1 MQDPHYLI
9 LLIRSA
15 CIWPPST
22 ENSTEAAQ
30 VNLMQMGVRDIVQS
44 LHKKQCWKA
53 LKGVAE
59 KEAISKMNELQT
71 YSNAEFG
78 SIRSIVVDDIPYFV
92 GRDVASILGYANTR
106 DALAK
111 RVDNED
117 KLTGVAIC
125 DTNGR
130 ETKPVLINESGL
142 YSLIL
147 TSKLPS
153 AKEFKRWVTAS
164 VLPMIRKTGVYSAG
178 VDLKNG
184 DTVTPMR
191 LLSPDDYLSAA
202 RLIATCKSDRLNIV
216 LALLSKGGWE
226 IPQMAPAIT
235 ARQDTSD
242 IAERIKSVRTKTG
255 VTLQEISDISG
266 VSVEV
271 LRSYETGRRFP
282 KQERYANLIMAL
294 NRIED
299 TADKEGC

>member
-1 MQDPHYLI
+1 M
-9 LLIRSA
+9 
-15 CIWPPST
+15 
-22 ENSTEAAQ
+22 
-30 VNLMQMGVRDIVQS
+30 NLMQTGVRDIVQN

-53 LKGVAE
+53 LNGVAGN

-71 YSNAEFG
+71 YSNAKFG
-78 SIRSIVVDDIPYFV
+78 SIRSIIIDDIPYFV

-117 KLTGVAIC
+117 KLSGVAIC

-153 AKEFKRWVTAS
+153 AKEFKRWVTSS

-178 VDLKNG
+178 LDLKSG

-216 LALLSKGGWE
+216 LALLSKGGWDV
-226 IPQMAPAIT
+226 PQMVPT
-235 ARQDTSD
+235 LSVRQDTSD
-242 IAERIKSVRTKTG
+242 ISDRIKSVRAKTG
-255 VTLQEISDISG
+255 MTLQELSDNSG

-282 KQERYANLIMAL
+282 KQERYTTLVMLL
-294 NRIED
+294 NTIEE
-299 TADKEGC
+299 TAEKEGGKCR

>member
-1 MQDPHYLI
+1 MPTAVPGTM
-9 LLIRSA
+9 R
-15 CIWPPST
+15 
-22 ENSTEAAQ
+22 
-30 VNLMQMGVRDIVQS
+30 S

-53 LKGVAE
+53 LRGEAKD
-59 KEAISKMNELQT
+59 KEAQNKMNELQT
-71 YSNAEFG
+71 FSNAEFG
-78 SIRSIVVDDIPYFV
+78 EIRSITIENIPYFV

-111 RVDNED
+111 RVDSED

-153 AKEFKRWVTAS
+153 AKEFKRWVTSS

-178 VDLKNG
+178 MALKND
-184 DTVTPMR
+184 DTVAPMR

-202 RLIATCKSDRLNIV
+202 RLIATCKSERLGIV
-216 LALLSKGGWE
+216 LALLSKGGWD
-226 IPQMAPAIT
+226 IPQIATGASVRP
-235 ARQDTSD
+235 DTSD
-242 IAERIKSVRTKTG
+242 IAERITRVKAKTG
-255 VTLQEISDISG
+255 ISLQELGKISG
-266 VSVEV
+266 ISVEV

-282 KQERYANLIMAL
+282 KQERYTSLVMLL
-294 NRIED
+294 NSLEETAEKED
-299 TADKEGC
+299 GEQ

>member
-1 MQDPHYLI
+1 
-9 LLIRSA
+9 
-15 CIWPPST
+15 
-22 ENSTEAAQ
+22 
-30 VNLMQMGVRDIVQS
+30 
-44 LHKKQCWKA
+44 
-53 LKGVAE
+53 
-59 KEAISKMNELQT
+59 MNELQT

-78 SIRSIVVDDIPYFV
+78 SIRSIIIDDIPYFV

-117 KLTGVAIC
+117 KLNGVAIC

-153 AKEFKRWVTAS
+153 AKEFKRWVTSS

-178 VDLKNG
+178 MDIKND

-202 RLIATCKSDRLNIV
+202 RLIATCKSERLNIV

-226 IPQMAPAIT
+226 IPQMVPT
-235 ARQDTSD
+235 LSVRQDTSD
-242 IAERIKSVRTKTG
+242 IAERIKSARTKSG
-255 VTLQEISDISG
+255 MTLQDLADASGISA
-266 VSVEV
+266 EV
-271 LRSYETGRRFP
+271 LRAYESGRRFP
-282 KQERYANLIMAL
+282 KQERYTTLVML
-294 NRIED
+294 LDSIEN
-299 TADKEGC
+299 TADKEVK

>member
-1 MQDPHYLI
+1 M
-9 LLIRSA
+9 
-15 CIWPPST
+15 
-22 ENSTEAAQ
+22 
-30 VNLMQMGVRDIVQS
+30 NLMQTGVRGIVQR

-53 LKGVAE
+53 LNGEAE
-59 KEAISKMNELQT
+59 NKEAISKMNELQT

-78 SIRSIVVDDIPYFV
+78 SIRSIIIDDIPYFV

-117 KLTGVAIC
+117 KLNGVAIC

-153 AKEFKRWVTAS
+153 AKEFKRWVTSS

-178 VDLKNG
+178 MDLKND

-202 RLIATCKSDRLNIV
+202 RLIATCKSERLNIV

-226 IPQMAPAIT
+226 IPQMVPT
-235 ARQDTSD
+235 LSVRQDTSD
-242 IAERIKSVRTKTG
+242 IAERIKSTRTKAG
-255 VTLQEISDISG
+255 MTLQELAEASGISA
-266 VSVEV
+266 EV
-271 LRSYETGRRFP
+271 LRAYESGRRFP
-282 KQERYANLIMAL
+282 KQERYTAL
-294 NRIED
+294 VMLLDSIEG
-299 TADKEGC
+299 TADKEVSV